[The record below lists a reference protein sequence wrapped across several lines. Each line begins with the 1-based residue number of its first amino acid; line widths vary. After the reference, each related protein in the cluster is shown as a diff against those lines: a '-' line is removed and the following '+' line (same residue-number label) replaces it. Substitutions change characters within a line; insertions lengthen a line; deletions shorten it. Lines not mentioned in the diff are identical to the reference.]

1 MAPEVLRGEV
11 ATARSDIWALGVLLY
26 ETASG
31 RLPFGGRTGMDLA
44 TAIVRDPPTS
54 LTGQLSAGF
63 RTIVQRCL
71 TKEPTQRYASAGEV
85 RAALEAIQSDTSVTQ
100 AAGIERAAGAG
111 GGRRLVGTL
120 AIGLLIAAVLVV
132 AYRFAMD
139 SRQTSPLP
147 LPANFNQLTN
157 SPGIEWFPSLSP
169 EGQWIVFAG
178 DGAGNRDIYLQRV
191 TGQTAINLT
200 VDSADDDDQPAFS
213 PDGERIA
220 FRSSRDGGG
229 IFVMGRTGEDVR
241 RVTREGFNPAWSP
254 DGAQLVYATLPRELR
269 PGNSEGMSEL
279 WVVSATGGEATRLYE
294 GDATLPQW
302 SPRGLRI
309 AFGQLLGAVRQAN
322 VMTMSAEGGEP
333 VAVTADSAVSWNPV
347 WAPDGEY
354 LYYVSNRGG
363 STNVW
368 RVAIDETSGQVLGE
382 PEPLTAPAPFAAHLT
397 ISADGQRLAY
407 SSILET
413 QNIYKLGLDPAT
425 GEALGDPVPVTTG
438 SRFWSSPDPSPDGQ
452 WVVFYSQVEPEGDL
466 YVSRTDGTQLRR
478 LTSDPATD
486 RVPRW
491 SPDGDWIV
499 SFSDRSGELQLRKI
513 RVDGSE
519 LQQVTRL
526 AEEAGVAAWS
536 PDGTRLAFTTTVNDP
551 ESTTGSAFILEAHSP
566 DGAVVRLPPAPPPDS
581 RFVPNSWS
589 PDGRWIAGQN
599 WYTWLGVSVYA
610 VDAQT
615 YDRLTEFG
623 AWPVWFPDNR
633 RVLFVSGGREFHVV
647 DVRTRVTKRIFSVL
661 RDTLG
666 PPRLTRDGREAYF
679 SRRVTESDVW
689 IATLQ

>member
-1 MAPEVLRGEV
+1 M
-11 ATARSDIWALGVLLY
+11 
-26 ETASG
+26 
-31 RLPFGGRTGMDLA
+31 
-44 TAIVRDPPTS
+44 
-54 LTGQLSAGF
+54 
-63 RTIVQRCL
+63 
-71 TKEPTQRYASAGEV
+71 
-85 RAALEAIQSDTSVTQ
+85 
-100 AAGIERAAGAG
+100 
-111 GGRRLVGTL
+111 
-120 AIGLLIAAVLVV
+120 
-132 AYRFAMD
+132 
-139 SRQTSPLP
+139 
-147 LPANFNQLTN
+147 
-157 SPGIEWFPSLSP
+157 
-169 EGQWIVFAG
+169 
-178 DGAGNRDIYLQRV
+178 

-309 AFGQLLGAVRQAN
+309 AFGQLLGTVPQAN

-452 WVVFYSQVEPEGDL
+452 WVVFYSQVQPEGDL
-466 YVSRTDGTQLRR
+466 YVIRTDGTQLRR

-499 SFSDRSGELQLRKI
+499 SFSDRSGELQLWKI

-519 LQQVTRL
+519 LQQVTRI
-526 AEEAGVAAWS
+526 AEEAGIAAWS
-536 PDGTRLAFTTTVNDP
+536 PDGTRLALATAVNHP
-551 ESTTGSAFILEAHSP
+551 ESTTGSAFILEAHST

-589 PDGRWIAGQN
+589 PDGRW
-599 WYTWLGVSVYA
+599 
-610 VDAQT
+610 
-615 YDRLTEFG
+615 
-623 AWPVWFPDNR
+623 NR
-633 RVLFVSGGREFHVV
+633 RTELVHLARCVRLRSGHA
-647 DVRTRVTKRIFSVL
+647 DL
-661 RDTLG
+661 RPAD
-666 PPRLTRDGREAYF
+666 
-679 SRRVTESDVW
+679 
-689 IATLQ
+689 